1 MTRSK
6 SDRKD
11 TTNAID
17 RRGFLRTVGVGA
29 GAAGVAAVV
38 GGSAAPTTAK
48 AAAPASSG
56 YRETEHVRRFYELAR
71 F

>member
-6 SDRKD
+6 SVRKE
-11 TTNAID
+11 TTSAID

-38 GGSAAPTTAK
+38 GGSAAPTAQ

-56 YRETEHVRRFYELAR
+56 YRETEHVRRFYQLAR